1 LRLRTAETLS
11 LAARFYRRYLW
22 SWDVT
27 AGFLAALVAF
37 ALRAYASGSL
47 IPLSITDIVN
57 YLQQDNGHGLRRA
70 ILMLAASAVIFS
82 ATEWLFRPF
91 WASIA
96 RGIANIKARLISGA
110 PRGQDPSDLVGRL
123 ASDVDFVMWNLGG
136 MYTTF
141 VPNLLT
147 ALVAT
152 ATVWQLSEP
161 MGVVTVAALPISLL
175 ILEPYLAG
183 VERARTVERRYYSE
197 LVHRLEER
205 LRGTASDED
214 FVRSVRMWEKGM
226 VGQVHYDRFYWSLSL
241 LYGYALPAA
250 LAVMGVGEVRAGRL
264 SIGALAGALYAL
276 FNVFPPLVNALWGL
290 CVLGQSVVPMRR
302 IMEMEVTGRQELKA
316 MAR

>member
-1 LRLRTAETLS
+1 MRLRTAETLS
-11 LAARFYRRYLW
+11 LTARFYRRYLW

-96 RGIANIKARLISGA
+96 RGIANIKARLISNA

-123 ASDVDFVMWNLGG
+123 ASDVDFVMWNVGG

-161 MGVVTVAALPISLL
+161 MGVVTVAALPLSLL

-226 VGQVHYDRFYWSLSL
+226 LRQVHYDRFFWSLSL

-250 LAVMGVGEVRAGRL
+250 LAVMGVSEVRAGRL

-302 IMEMEVTGRQELKA
+302 IMEMSEGRQEVKA
-316 MAR
+316 AAL

>member
-70 ILMLAASAVIFS
+70 ILMLAASAVLFS

-226 VGQVHYDRFYWSLSL
+226 LTAPR
-241 LYGYALPAA
+241 PK
-250 LAVMGVGEVRAGRL
+250 GRGL
-264 SIGALAGALYAL
+264 CAH
-276 FNVFPPLVNALWGL
+276 WGL
-290 CVLGQSVVPMRR
+290 PLTSQAPPRARHHGFRPRR
-302 IMEMEVTGRQELKA
+302 QPRGGAGSWPAKL
-316 MAR
+316 ARAQLHSKFVAKSL

>member
-226 VGQVHYDRFYWSLSL
+226 LRQVHYDRGSAPTGASPSPLRRPHGRGITASGPAVSLGEARAHGL
-241 LYGYALPAA
+241 LSSPAPN
-250 LAVMGVGEVRAGRL
+250 
-264 SIGALAGALYAL
+264 ST
-276 FNVFPPLVNALWGL
+276 VNL
-290 CVLGQSVVPMRR
+290 
-302 IMEMEVTGRQELKA
+302 
-316 MAR
+316 

>member
-1 LRLRTAETLS
+1 MRLRTTETLS

-47 IPLSITDIVN
+47 IPLSITDVVN

-226 VGQVHYDRFYWSLSL
+226 LTAPRPLGQGFCAHWGLHPHLSGAPTGAASPL
-241 LYGYALPAA
+241 RPRRQPRGGAGSLPAK
-250 LAVMGVGEVRAGRL
+250 LARAQL
-264 SIGALAGALYAL
+264 HSK
-276 FNVFPPLVNALWGL
+276 
-290 CVLGQSVVPMRR
+290 VVAKS
-302 IMEMEVTGRQELKA
+302 L
-316 MAR
+316 